1 MLIFW
6 QARLVVLSQQKTGTS
21 ALIHALSSRA
31 DMFIKQP
38 SALRHMKYAEFCNF
52 ICPMFQKK
60 VGAGREAFEV
70 ISVMREPL
78 DWVGSWYRF
87 RARSELA
94 DTSHPRHAEYT
105 GAMSFDQFVW
115 DICARRTKPTPMHAA
130 ISTPLGVAVSPDG
143 LLEIDRLFPYEDM
156 SGLHALLEKI
166 TGEPLKTIPV
176 NVSPTI
182 ALTLSEEP
190 RLALQKLY
198 QNEIE
203 LHASLDASGRIDP
216 RFRTTKFLV

>member
-6 QARLVVLSQQKTGTS
+6 DARLVVLSQQKTGTS

-38 SALRHMKYAEFCNF
+38 SELRHMSYAEFCAY
-52 ICPMFQKK
+52 ICPMLLKK
-60 VGAGREAFEV
+60 VGVGRESFEV

-78 DWVGSWYRF
+78 NWVGSWYRF
-87 RARSELA
+87 RARGQLA
-94 DTSHPRHAEYT
+94 DPSHPKHGEYT

-115 DICARRTKPTPMHAA
+115 DVCARRTNKTPAHAA
-130 ISTPLGVAVSPDG
+130 ISTPLGVAVSPEG
-143 LLEIDRLFPYEDM
+143 FLEVDRLFPYEDM
-156 SGLHALLEKI
+156 SGLYAVLEEK
-166 TGEPLKTIPV
+166 TGKPLKTHPV
-176 NVSPTI
+176 NVSPTME
-182 ALTLSEEP
+182 LPLSNEP

-203 LHASLDASGRIDP
+203 LHASLEASGQVEP
-216 RFRTTKFLV
+216 RFRTMKFMV